1 MQRGIILM
9 IERDTKKNSRTVQ
22 KEDRPKEIISAALN
36 VFERNGFAGTRLEE
50 VAKFAGISKGTI
62 YLYFNNKDELFKAC
76 VRETVGKPIAQT
88 FESAIKFEGST
99 KILLHELAEKIGDT
113 FSDPEYRSIFFLI
126 VSEGKRFPK
135 LVKFYYEEVITPS
148 VSRLSNIIQRGVDR
162 GDIKSSISEEDALLL
177 LSPVIF
183 INVWNRLFGNE
194 KKIDLKDTLHSHI
207 DIWLDGMCPKNN

>member
-1 MQRGIILM
+1 M
-9 IERDTKKNSRTVQ
+9 
-22 KEDRPKEIISAALN
+22 
-36 VFERNGFAGTRLEE
+36 
-50 VAKFAGISKGTI
+50 
-62 YLYFNNKDELFKAC
+62 
-76 VRETVGKPIAQT
+76 
-88 FESAIKFEGST
+88 ESAINFEGST
-99 KILLHELAEKIGDT
+99 EKLLHELAEKIGDT

-135 LVKFYYEEVITPS
+135 LVKFYFDEVITPS

-194 KKIDLKDTLHSHI
+194 KKINLKDTLHSHI
-207 DIWLDGMCPKNN
+207 DIWLDGMRPENK